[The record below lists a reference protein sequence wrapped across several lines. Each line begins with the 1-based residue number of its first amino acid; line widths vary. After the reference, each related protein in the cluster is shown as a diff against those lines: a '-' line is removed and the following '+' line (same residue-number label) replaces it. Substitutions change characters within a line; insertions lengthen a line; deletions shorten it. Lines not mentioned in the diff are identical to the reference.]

1 MGHGG
6 ARVNALSYLLDH
18 PAQVLALARAHLW
31 ISFLA
36 TGIAAAVSVP
46 LGIVVHR
53 VRAVRMLALATV
65 NVGQAIPSLA
75 LLGLM
80 LPLLGIGF
88 APALVAI
95 SARAFLPILLNTYAG
110 LLSIPQHV
118 TEAAQGMGMTKAQI
132 LWRVELPLAL
142 PVIVAGIRTALV
154 VSIGVA
160 TLAAYIGAGG
170 LGDLIFQGIAMVD
183 TPLLLA
189 GAIPAAAL
197 AFGADGVFG
206 ILERQ
211 LVRPL
216 G

>member
-1 MGHGG
+1 MNVLG
-6 ARVNALSYLLDH
+6 YLLGH
-18 PAQVLALARAHLW
+18 AAQVLALARAHLW
-31 ISFLA
+31 ISLLA

-46 LGIVVHR
+46 LGVAVHR
-53 VRAVRMLALATV
+53 VQAVRVLALSMV

-88 APALVAI
+88 TPALVAI
-95 SARAFLPILLNTYAG
+95 TVRALLPILLNTYAG
-110 LLSIPQHV
+110 LLSIPQPII
-118 TEAAQGMGMTKAQI
+118 EAARGMGMTNAQI
-132 LWRVELPLAL
+132 LWRVELRLAS

-189 GAIPAAAL
+189 GAIPAAVL
-197 AFGADGVFG
+197 AFAVDGLFG
-206 ILERQ
+206 ILERLLGQ
-211 LVRPL
+211 PL

>member
-1 MGHGG
+1 
-6 ARVNALSYLLDH
+6 VNVLSYLLEH
-18 PAQVLALARAHLW
+18 PTQVLALARAHLW
-31 ISFLA
+31 ISLLA
-36 TGIAAAVSVP
+36 TGIATAVSVP

-53 VRAVRMLALATV
+53 VRAVRAPALGMV

-75 LLGLM
+75 LLGLT

-88 APALVAI
+88 TPALVAI
-95 SARAFLPILLNTYAG
+95 SVRALLPILLNTYAG
-110 LLSIPQHV
+110 LLSIPQHII
-118 TEAAQGMGMTKAQI
+118 EAARGMGMTDAQI
-132 LWRVELPLAL
+132 LWRVELRLAS

-189 GAIPAAAL
+189 GAIPAAGL
-197 AFGADGVFG
+197 AFAVDGLFG

>member
-1 MGHGG
+1 MSI
-6 ARVNALSYLLDH
+6 LSYLLDH

-31 ISFLA
+31 ISALA
-36 TGIAAAVSVP
+36 TGIATAISVP
-46 LGIVVHR
+46 LGIAVHR
-53 VRAVRMLALATV
+53 LRIVRVPALILV
-65 NVGQAIPSLA
+65 SVGQAVPSLA

-88 APALVAI
+88 TPALVAI
-95 SARAFLPILLNTYAG
+95 GARAKLPILLNTYAG
-110 LLSIPQHV
+110 LLTIPPSV
-118 TEAAQGMGMTKAQI
+118 VEAARGMGMTNAQI
-132 LWRVELPLAL
+132 LWRIELRLAL

-189 GAIPAAAL
+189 GAIPAALL
-197 AFGADGVFG
+197 AFAVDGLFE
-206 ILERQ
+206 ILERG
-211 LVRPL
+211 LMRPL
-216 G
+216 V

>member
-1 MGHGG
+1 MVHGNTH
-6 ARVNALSYLLDH
+6 VNPLSYLFDH

-36 TGIAAAVSVP
+36 TGIAAVVSVP

-53 VRAVRMLALATV
+53 VRAVRMLALGLV

-88 APALVAI
+88 TPALVAI
-95 SARAFLPILLNTYAG
+95 TARAFLPILLNTYAG

-118 TEAAQGMGMTKAQI
+118 IEAARGMGMTKAQV
-132 LWRVELPLAL
+132 LWRVELPLAS
-142 PVIVAGIRTALV
+142 PVIMAGIRTALV

-183 TPLLLA
+183 TPLLIA

-197 AFGADGVFG
+197 AFMADGVFG

-211 LVRPL
+211 LARQVD
-216 G
+216 

>member
-1 MGHGG
+1 MGDGS
-6 ARVNALSYLLDH
+6 ARVSVLSYLIDH
-18 PAQVLALARAHLW
+18 SAQVLALARAHLW
-31 ISFLA
+31 ISVLA
-36 TGIAAAVSVP
+36 TAIATVVSVP
-46 LGIVVHR
+46 LGIAVHR
-53 VRAVRMLALATV
+53 VRAVRALALGTV

-88 APALVAI
+88 TPALVAI
-95 SARAFLPILLNTYAG
+95 SVRALLPILLNTYAG
-110 LLSIPQHV
+110 LLSIPQHII
-118 TEAAQGMGMTKAQI
+118 EAARGMGMTNAQI
-132 LWRVELPLAL
+132 LWRVELRLAS

-189 GAIPAAAL
+189 GAIPAALL
-197 AFGADGVFG
+197 AFAVDGVFG

-211 LVRPL
+211 LVQPL

>member
-1 MGHGG
+1 MS
-6 ARVNALSYLLDH
+6 VLSYILDH
-18 PAQVLALARAHLW
+18 PAQVFALARAHLW
-31 ISFLA
+31 ISLLA
-36 TGIAAAVSVP
+36 TGIAASISVP
-46 LGIVVHR
+46 LGILVHR
-53 VRAVRMLALATV
+53 VRAVRMLALGRV

-88 APALVAI
+88 TPALVAI
-95 SARAFLPILLNTYAG
+95 GVRALLPILLNTYAG
-110 LLSIPQHV
+110 LLSIPPPII
-118 TEAAQGMGMTKAQI
+118 EAARGMGMTNVQV
-132 LWRVELPLAL
+132 LWRVELRLAL

-189 GAIPAAAL
+189 GAIPAAVL
-197 AFGADGVFG
+197 AFAVDGLFG
-206 ILERQ
+206 ILERA
-211 LVRPL
+211 LVQPL

>member
-1 MGHGG
+1 MS
-6 ARVNALSYLLDH
+6 ALSYMLDH
-18 PAQVLALARAHLW
+18 PGQILDLARAHLW
-31 ISFLA
+31 ISLLA
-36 TGIAAAVSVP
+36 TGIATAVSVP
-46 LGIVVHR
+46 LGILVHR
-53 VRAVRMLALATV
+53 VRALRMLTLGLV

-95 SARAFLPILLNTYAG
+95 WVRALLPILLNTYAG
-110 LLSIPQHV
+110 LLSIPPPV
-118 TEAAQGMGMTKAQI
+118 IEAARGMGMTNPQI
-132 LWRVELPLAL
+132 LWRVELRLAL
-142 PVIVAGIRTALV
+142 PVIVAGVRTAMV

-189 GAIPAAAL
+189 GAIPAALL
-197 AFGADGVFG
+197 AFAADGVFG
-206 ILERQ
+206 ILERA
-211 LVRPL
+211 LVQPVA
-216 G
+216 

>member
-1 MGHGG
+1 MSIFGYMFG
-6 ARVNALSYLLDH
+6 H
-18 PAQVLALARAHLW
+18 PAQVLALAGAHLW
-31 ISFLA
+31 ISVLA
-36 TGIAAAVSVP
+36 TAIATIVSVP
-46 LGIVVHR
+46 LGVLVHR
-53 VRAVRMLALATV
+53 VRAVRALFLGSV

-88 APALVAI
+88 TPALVAI
-95 SARAFLPILLNTYAG
+95 TIRALLPILLNTYAG
-110 LLSIPQHV
+110 LLSIPQHII
-118 TEAAQGMGMTKAQI
+118 EAARGMGMTNAQI
-132 LWRVELPLAL
+132 LWRVELRLASA
-142 PVIVAGIRTALV
+142 VIVAGIRTALV

-189 GAIPAAAL
+189 GAIPAAVL
-197 AFGADGVFG
+197 AFAADGVFG
-206 ILERQ
+206 ILERR
-211 LVRPL
+211 LVQPL

>member
-1 MGHGG
+1 MGHGS
-6 ARVNALSYLLDH
+6 ARVSVLSYLLEH

-31 ISFLA
+31 ISLLA
-36 TGIAAAVSVP
+36 TGIATAVSVP

-53 VRAVRMLALATV
+53 VRAVRVLALGMV

-88 APALVAI
+88 TPALVAI
-95 SARAFLPILLNTYAG
+95 SVRALLPILLNTYAG
-110 LLSIPQHV
+110 LLSIPQHII
-118 TEAAQGMGMTKAQI
+118 EAARGMGMTDAQI
-132 LWRVELPLAL
+132 LWRVELRLAS

-189 GAIPAAAL
+189 GAIPAAGL
-197 AFGADGVFG
+197 AFAADGLFG

>member
-1 MGHGG
+1 MGHGS
-6 ARVNALSYLLDH
+6 ALVNVLSYLLDH

-31 ISFLA
+31 ISLLA
-36 TGIAAAVSVP
+36 TAIATAVSVP
-46 LGIVVHR
+46 LGIAVHR
-53 VRAVRMLALATV
+53 VRAVRVLALGTV

-88 APALVAI
+88 TPALVAI
-95 SARAFLPILLNTYAG
+95 SARALLPILLNTYAG
-110 LLSIPQHV
+110 LLSIPQHII
-118 TEAAQGMGMTKAQI
+118 EAARGMGMTNAQI
-132 LWRVELPLAL
+132 LWRVELRLAS

-170 LGDLIFQGIAMVD
+170 LGDLIFPGIAMVD

-189 GAIPAAAL
+189 GAIPAALL
-197 AFGADGVFG
+197 AFAVDGVFG

-211 LVRPL
+211 LVQPL

>member
-1 MGHGG
+1 MS
-6 ARVNALSYLLDH
+6 VLSYLLDH

-31 ISFLA
+31 ISLLA
-36 TGIAAAVSVP
+36 TGIATAVSVP
-46 LGIVVHR
+46 LGIAVHR
-53 VRAVRMLALATV
+53 VRAMRVLALGMV

-95 SARAFLPILLNTYAG
+95 TARALLPILLNTYAG
-110 LLSIPQHV
+110 LLSIPQHII
-118 TEAAQGMGMTKAQI
+118 EAARGMGMTDAQI
-132 LWRVELPLAL
+132 LWRVELRLASR
-142 PVIVAGIRTALV
+142 VIVAGIRTALV

-197 AFGADGVFG
+197 AFAADGVLG

-211 LVRPL
+211 LVRPSS
-216 G
+216 

>member
-1 MGHGG
+1 
-6 ARVNALSYLLDH
+6 VSVLSYLLDH

-31 ISFLA
+31 ISLLA
-36 TGIAAAVSVP
+36 TGIATAVSVP
-46 LGIVVHR
+46 LGIAVHR
-53 VRAVRMLALATV
+53 VRAVRVLGLGMV

-88 APALVAI
+88 TPALVAI
-95 SARAFLPILLNTYAG
+95 SVRALLPILLNTYAG
-110 LLSIPQHV
+110 LLSIPQHII
-118 TEAAQGMGMTKAQI
+118 EAARGMGMTDAQI
-132 LWRVELPLAL
+132 LWRVELRLAS

-189 GAIPAAAL
+189 GAIPAATL
-197 AFGADGVFG
+197 AFAVDELFG

-211 LVRPL
+211 LVQPL

>member
-1 MGHGG
+1 MGHGS
-6 ARVNALSYLLDH
+6 ARVSVLSYLLDH
-18 PAQVLALARAHLW
+18 PAQVLALARTHLW

-36 TGIAAAVSVP
+36 TGIAAVVSVP
-46 LGIVVHR
+46 LGIAVHR
-53 VRAVRMLALATV
+53 VRAVRMLALGTV

-88 APALVAI
+88 TPALVAI
-95 SARAFLPILLNTYAG
+95 CVRALLPILLNTYAG
-110 LLSIPQHV
+110 LLTIPQHII
-118 TEAAQGMGMTKAQI
+118 EAARGMGMTNAQI
-132 LWRVELPLAL
+132 LWRVELRLAS

-197 AFGADGVFG
+197 AFVVDGLFG

-211 LVRPL
+211 LVQPL

>member
-1 MGHGG
+1 MS
-6 ARVNALSYLLDH
+6 ALGYLFDH

-31 ISFLA
+31 ISLLA
-36 TGIAAAVSVP
+36 TGIATALSVP
-46 LGIVVHR
+46 LGIAVHR
-53 VRAVRMLALATV
+53 VRAVRVLALGMV

-88 APALVAI
+88 TPALVAI
-95 SARAFLPILLNTYAG
+95 GARALLPILLNTYAG
-110 LLSIPQHV
+110 LLTIPPPIL
-118 TEAAQGMGMTKAQI
+118 EAARGMGMTKAQI
-132 LWRVELPLAL
+132 LWRVELRLAL
-142 PVIVAGIRTALV
+142 PVIVAGVRTALV

-189 GAIPAAAL
+189 GAIPAAVL
-197 AFGADGVFG
+197 AFAADGLFE
-206 ILERQ
+206 ILERA
-211 LVRPL
+211 LVQPL

>member
-1 MGHGG
+1 MS
-6 ARVNALSYLLDH
+6 VLSYMLDH
-18 PAQVLALARAHLW
+18 PAQVFALARAHLW
-31 ISFLA
+31 ISCLA

-88 APALVAI
+88 TPALVAI
-95 SARAFLPILLNTYAG
+95 SVRALLPILLNTYAG
-110 LLSIPQHV
+110 LLSIPQHII
-118 TEAAQGMGMTKAQI
+118 EAARGMGMTNAQI
-132 LWRVELPLAL
+132 LWRVELRLAS

-189 GAIPAAAL
+189 GAIPAALL
-197 AFGADGVFG
+197 AFAVDGVFG

-211 LVRPL
+211 LVQPL

>member
-1 MGHGG
+1 MVHGNT
-6 ARVNALSYLLDH
+6 RVNPLSYLFDH
-18 PAQVLALARAHLW
+18 PAQVLVLARAHLW

-36 TGIAAAVSVP
+36 TGIAAVVSVP

-53 VRAVRMLALATV
+53 VRAVRMLALGLV

-88 APALVAI
+88 TPALVAI
-95 SARAFLPILLNTYAG
+95 TARAFLPILLNTYAG

-118 TEAAQGMGMTKAQI
+118 IEAALGMGMTKAQV
-132 LWRVELPLAL
+132 LWRVELPLAS
-142 PVIVAGIRTALV
+142 PVIMAGIRTALV

-183 TPLLLA
+183 TPLLIA

-197 AFGADGVFG
+197 AFMADGVFG
-206 ILERQ
+206 IVERQ
-211 LVRPL
+211 LARSVD
-216 G
+216 

>member
-1 MGHGG
+1 MS
-6 ARVNALSYLLDH
+6 ALSYLLDH

-36 TGIAAAVSVP
+36 TGIATAVSVP
-46 LGIVVHR
+46 LGIAVHR
-53 VRAVRMLALATV
+53 VPAVRVLALGMV

-75 LLGLM
+75 VLGLM

-88 APALVAI
+88 TPALVAI
-95 SARAFLPILLNTYAG
+95 TARALLPILLNTYAG
-110 LLSIPQHV
+110 MVSIPRHII
-118 TEAAQGMGMTKAQI
+118 EAAQGMGMTEAQI
-132 LWRVELPLAL
+132 LWRVELRLAS

-183 TPLLLA
+183 APLLLA

-197 AFGADGVFG
+197 AFGADAVFG

>member
-1 MGHGG
+1 M
-6 ARVNALSYLLDH
+6 NPLSYLFDN
-18 PAQVLALARAHLW
+18 PAQVLGLARAHLW
-31 ISFLA
+31 ISCLA
-36 TGIAAAVSVP
+36 TGIAAAVSIP
-46 LGIVVHR
+46 LGILVHR
-53 VRAVRMLALATV
+53 VRAFRMPALGLV

-88 APALVAI
+88 TPALVAI
-95 SARAFLPILLNTYAG
+95 TARAFLPILLNTYAG
-110 LLSIPQHV
+110 LLSIPHHV
-118 TEAAQGMGMTKAQI
+118 IEAARGMGMTKAQV
-132 LWRVELPLAL
+132 LRRVELPLAL

-154 VSIGVA
+154 ISIGVA

-189 GAIPAAAL
+189 GAIPAAVL

-211 LVRPL
+211 LVRPV

>member
-1 MGHGG
+1 M
-6 ARVNALSYLLDH
+6 NALSYLLGH

-31 ISFLA
+31 ISLLA

-46 LGIVVHR
+46 LGVAVHR
-53 VRAVRMLALATV
+53 VQAIRVLALGMV

-88 APALVAI
+88 TPALVAI
-95 SARAFLPILLNTYAG
+95 SVRALLPILLNTYAG
-110 LLSIPQHV
+110 LLSIPQPII
-118 TEAAQGMGMTKAQI
+118 EAARGMGMTNAQI
-132 LWRVELPLAL
+132 LWRVELRLAS

-189 GAIPAAAL
+189 GAIPAAVL
-197 AFGADGVFG
+197 AFAADGLFG
-206 ILERQ
+206 ILER
-211 LVRPL
+211 LLGHPL

>member
-1 MGHGG
+1 MS
-6 ARVNALSYLLDH
+6 VLSYLLEH

-31 ISFLA
+31 ISLLA
-36 TGIAAAVSVP
+36 TGIATAVSVP

-53 VRAVRMLALATV
+53 VRAVRVLALGMV

-88 APALVAI
+88 TPALVAI
-95 SARAFLPILLNTYAG
+95 SVRALLPILLNTYAG
-110 LLSIPQHV
+110 LLSIPQHII
-118 TEAAQGMGMTKAQI
+118 EAARGMGMTDAQI
-132 LWRVELPLAL
+132 LWRVELRLAS

-189 GAIPAAAL
+189 GAIPAAGL
-197 AFGADGVFG
+197 AFAADGLIG

>member
-1 MGHGG
+1 MGDGS
-6 ARVNALSYLLDH
+6 ARVNVLSYVIEH
-18 PAQVLALARAHLW
+18 PTQVLALARAHLW
-31 ISFLA
+31 ISLLA
-36 TGIAAAVSVP
+36 TGIATAVSVP
-46 LGIVVHR
+46 LGIAVHR
-53 VRAVRMLALATV
+53 VRAVRVLALGTV

-80 LPLLGIGF
+80 LPFLGIGF
-88 APALVAI
+88 TPALVAI
-95 SARAFLPILLNTYAG
+95 SARALLPILLNTYAG
-110 LLSIPQHV
+110 LLSIPQHII
-118 TEAAQGMGMTKAQI
+118 EAARGMGMTDAQI
-132 LWRVELPLAL
+132 LWRVELRLAS

-189 GAIPAAAL
+189 GAIPAALL
-197 AFGADGVFG
+197 AFAVDGVFG

-211 LVRPL
+211 LVQPL
-216 G
+216 R

>member
-1 MGHGG
+1 MS
-6 ARVNALSYLLDH
+6 ALSYLLEH

-31 ISFLA
+31 ISLLA
-36 TGIAAAVSVP
+36 TGIAAAISIP
-46 LGIVVHR
+46 LGILVHR
-53 VRAVRMLALATV
+53 VRAVRMPALSLV

-88 APALVAI
+88 TPALVAI
-95 SARAFLPILLNTYAG
+95 GARALLPILLNTYAG
-110 LLSIPQHV
+110 LLSIPSPII
-118 TEAAQGMGMTKAQI
+118 EAARGMGMTDAQI
-132 LWRVELPLAL
+132 LWRVELRLAL

-189 GAIPAAAL
+189 GAIPAAVL
-197 AFGADGVFG
+197 AFAADGLFG
-206 ILERQ
+206 VLERALMQ
-211 LVRPL
+211 PL
-216 G
+216 A

>member
-1 MGHGG
+1 MNVLG
-6 ARVNALSYLLDH
+6 YLLGH
-18 PAQVLALARAHLW
+18 PEQVLALARAHLW
-31 ISFLA
+31 ISLLA

-46 LGIVVHR
+46 LGVAVHR
-53 VRAVRMLALATV
+53 VQAVRVLALSMV

-88 APALVAI
+88 TPALVAI
-95 SARAFLPILLNTYAG
+95 TVRALLPILLNTYAG
-110 LLSIPQHV
+110 LLSIPQPII
-118 TEAAQGMGMTKAQI
+118 EAARGMGMTNAQI
-132 LWRVELPLAL
+132 LWRVELRLAS

-189 GAIPAAAL
+189 GAIPAAVL
-197 AFGADGVFG
+197 AFAVDGLFG
-206 ILERQ
+206 ILERLLGQ
-211 LVRPL
+211 PL

>member
-1 MGHGG
+1 MS
-6 ARVNALSYLLDH
+6 ALSYLLDH
-18 PAQVLALARAHLW
+18 PAQVFALARAHLW

-36 TGIAAAVSVP
+36 TGIATAVSVP
-46 LGIVVHR
+46 LGIAVHR
-53 VRAVRMLALATV
+53 VPAVRVLALGMV

-75 LLGLM
+75 VLGLM
-80 LPLLGIGF
+80 LPLLAIGF
-88 APALVAI
+88 TPALVAI
-95 SARAFLPILLNTYAG
+95 TARALLPILLNTYAG
-110 LLSIPQHV
+110 MVSIPRHII
-118 TEAAQGMGMTKAQI
+118 EAAQGMGMTEAQI
-132 LWRVELPLAL
+132 LWRVELRLAS

-183 TPLLLA
+183 APLLLA

-197 AFGADGVFG
+197 AFAVDGLFG
-206 ILERQ
+206 IVEHQ

>member
-1 MGHGG
+1 MS
-6 ARVNALSYLLDH
+6 ALSYLLDH

-31 ISFLA
+31 ISLLA
-36 TGIAAAVSVP
+36 TGIATVVSVP
-46 LGIVVHR
+46 LGIAVHR
-53 VRAVRMLALATV
+53 VQAVRVLALGVV

-88 APALVAI
+88 TPALVAI
-95 SARAFLPILLNTYAG
+95 GVRALLPILLNTYAG
-110 LLSIPQHV
+110 LLSVPQHII
-118 TEAAQGMGMTKAQI
+118 EAARGMGMTDAQI
-132 LWRVELPLAL
+132 LWRVELRLAS

-197 AFGADGVFG
+197 AFAADGVFG
-206 ILERQ
+206 LLERQ
-211 LVRPL
+211 LVQPL

>member
-1 MGHGG
+1 MS
-6 ARVNALSYLLDH
+6 VLSYLIDH

-31 ISFLA
+31 ISVLA
-36 TGIAAAVSVP
+36 TAIATAVSVP
-46 LGIVVHR
+46 LGIAVHR
-53 VRAVRMLALATV
+53 ARAVRALALGTV

-88 APALVAI
+88 TPALVAI
-95 SARAFLPILLNTYAG
+95 SVRALLPILLNTYAG
-110 LLSIPQHV
+110 LLSIPQHII
-118 TEAAQGMGMTKAQI
+118 EAARGMGMTNAQI
-132 LWRVELPLAL
+132 LWRVELRLAS

-189 GAIPAAAL
+189 GAIPAALL
-197 AFGADGVFG
+197 AFAVDGVFG

-211 LVRPL
+211 LVQPL